1 MASVAPGTDLLLQG
15 ALATAMARELAV
27 LHRLRV
33 RDLDLDALVGEATKV
48 VRTRTGIVLAIAGN
62 ALKAFPGLGTLGG
75 GVMHAVAYGLIFDS
89 LGRAMVKAFAETG
102 RLDRSA
108 TLAAFESALRAN
120 SGSQIQRIAALAQQ
134 LVRDESAQTSP
145 RSGASP

>member
-1 MASVAPGTDLLLQG
+1 MA
-15 ALATAMARELAV
+15 
-27 LHRLRV
+27 
-33 RDLDLDALVGEATKV
+33 
-48 VRTRTGIVLAIAGN
+48 
-62 ALKAFPGLGTLGG
+62 
-75 GVMHAVAYGLIFDS
+75 
-89 LGRAMVKAFAETG
+89 KAFAETG

-108 TLAAFESALRAN
+108 TLAEFESALRAN